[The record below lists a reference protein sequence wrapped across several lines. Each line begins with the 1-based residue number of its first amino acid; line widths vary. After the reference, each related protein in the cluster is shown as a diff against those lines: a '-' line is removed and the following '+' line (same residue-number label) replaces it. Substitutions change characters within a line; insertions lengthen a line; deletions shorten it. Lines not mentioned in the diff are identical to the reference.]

1 MRLTPWTLG
10 LLLVWAPGSTL
21 AQGPVSP
28 AAGEAG
34 GSTPA
39 AAQAAPQKAGGD
51 QKPGEQ
57 KPAEPPVTFEEVVV
71 VTASKVE
78 QALVNVPATMSVIDQ
93 RVLASGP
100 AQNYGDLLR
109 QVPGVNVSQMSARDV
124 NVTSRGATSSLSTG
138 QLALVDGRS
147 IYQDFF
153 GFVAWDFLPINFSE
167 IKQIEVIRGPA
178 SAVWG
183 ANALFGVV
191 NVITKTPREMAGT
204 HLTVG
209 VGGFDQSPGGSAPGG
224 TGGLFSV
231 NGTYAQAVNDR
242 WAYKVSAGVFTMDPL
257 PRPTGRIDNTF
268 GTAYPPYTNKGTTQP
283 KVDARVDWDGP
294 NQQRV
299 VVSGGLA
306 GTDGIMQSGIGP
318 FDIQRGSVLG
328 YAKVNYSRGALKAN
342 FFVNRLDGD
351 ATNLLA
357 FGPTGAP
364 IVFVF
369 KNTTYDFEFGNAQAV
384 GTKQVFTYGGNI
396 RHNGFDLSIAP
407 GEDARNE
414 GGLYIQDEIFL
425 HERLRAVVGTRV
437 DWFDVL
443 DGAVVSPRVA
453 LIVKPHADHAVRVSY
468 NRAYRAPSMINNYL
482 DATILN
488 QLDLGL
494 INPLFAGTTYVFPVV
509 ARGNP
514 NLKEVVLD
522 AYEVGYTGRV
532 AQRLSVS
539 GALYRNVI
547 RDDIFFTQVG
557 VYTSRTPPPRWP
569 LPPVVLDLL
578 AAAGRGLPSQF
589 TYLNFGR
596 TRQWGLELGL
606 SGSVTDEWR
615 LFTNYSYQPEPD
627 VNFDKSEIN
636 LPPRHRFNAGVGVDY
651 GRAFGSLDVTHT
663 DKAFW
668 QDVLDARFHG
678 YTRAWTMVNAA
689 VGTRFGGER
698 FTASLK
704 VTNLTNR
711 AIQQHIFGDVL
722 RRQVLGELRTSF

>member
-1 MRLTPWTLG
+1 
-10 LLLVWAPGSTL
+10 
-21 AQGPVSP
+21 
-28 AAGEAG
+28 
-34 GSTPA
+34 
-39 AAQAAPQKAGGD
+39 
-51 QKPGEQ
+51 
-57 KPAEPPVTFEEVVV
+57 VTFEEVVV

-78 QALVNVPATMSVIDQ
+78 QALVNVPATMTVIDQ
-93 RVLASGP
+93 RVLASAP
-100 AQNYGDLLR
+100 VQHYGDLLR
-109 QVPGVNVSQMSARDV
+109 QVPGVNVSQLSARDV

-138 QLALVDGRS
+138 QLALVDGRT

-183 ANALFGVV
+183 ANALYGVV

-204 HLTVG
+204 HVTLG
-209 VGGFDQSPGGSAPGG
+209 VGGFDRSPNASAGGG
-224 TGGLFSV
+224 TGSLFSV

-242 WAYKVSAGVFTMDPL
+242 WAYKLSAGVFTMDPL
-257 PRPTGRIDNTF
+257 PRPTGTIDNAF
-268 GTAYPPYTNKGTTQP
+268 KTAYPPYQNKGTTQP
-283 KVDARVDWDGP
+283 KFDVRVDWDGP
-294 NQQRV
+294 DHQRV
-299 VVSGGLA
+299 VMSGGLA

-328 YAKVNYSRGALKAN
+328 YAKMNYSRGALKAN
-342 FFVNRLDGD
+342 VFVNILDGD

-357 FGPTGAP
+357 LGPTGQP
-364 IVFVF
+364 ITFVF
-369 KNTTYDFEFGNAQAV
+369 KNTTLDAEFGNAHAL
-384 GTKQVFTYGGNI
+384 GTRQVVTYGGNI

-414 GGLYIQDEIFL
+414 GGFYVQDELFL
-425 HERLRAVVGTRV
+425 HEKFRAILGTRV

-453 LIVKPHADHAVRVSY
+453 LVAKPHADHAVRVSY
-468 NRAYRAPSMINNYL
+468 NRAYRAPSMINNFL
-482 DATILN
+482 DVTIAN
-488 QLDLGL
+488 QIDLGL
-494 INPLFAGTTYVFPVV
+494 INPLLAGTTYVFPV
-509 ARGNP
+509 AAQGNP

-522 AYEVGYTGRV
+522 AYELGYTGRV
-532 AQRLSVS
+532 GGRVGLSAAV
-539 GALYRNVI
+539 YRNII

-578 AAAGRGLPSQF
+578 VAAGRGLPSRF

-596 TRQWGLELGL
+596 TEQWGLELGA
-606 SGSVTDEWR
+606 SGSVTDTWR
-615 LFTNYSYQPEPD
+615 LFANYSYQAEPE

-636 LPPRHRFNAGVGVDY
+636 LPPKHRFNAGVGFDD
-651 GRAFGSLDVTHT
+651 GRAFGNVDVAYT

-678 YTRAWTMVNAA
+678 YTKAWTMVNAA
-689 VGTRFGGER
+689 AGVRFGGER

-704 VTNLTNR
+704 VTNLANR

-722 RRQVLGELRTSF
+722 RRQVVGELRASF

>member
-1 MRLTPWTLG
+1 MTFMRAVLP
-10 LLLVWAPGSTL
+10 LLVAWLPVAAL
-21 AQGPVSP
+21 AQPESGQ
-28 AAGEAG
+28 A
-34 GSTPA
+34 TPA
-39 AAQAAPQKAGGD
+39 AAETRAQAAQRKSGD
-51 QKPGEQ
+51 EQKPGEQ
-57 KPAEPPVTFEEVVV
+57 RPQEPPIVFEETVV
-71 VTASKVE
+71 VTASRVE
-78 QALVNVPATMSVIDQ
+78 QALINVPATMSVIDQ
-93 RVLASGP
+93 RVLASAPG
-100 AQNYGDLLR
+100 QHYGDLLR

-153 GFVAWDFLPINFSE
+153 GFVAWDFLPINLSE
-167 IKQIEVIRGPA
+167 VKQIEVIRGPA

-183 ANALFGVV
+183 ANALYGVV
-191 NVITKTPREMAGT
+191 NVITKSPREMEGT
-204 HLTVG
+204 HVTLG
-209 VGGFDQSPGGSAPGG
+209 VGAFDQSPGASASGG
-224 TGGLFSV
+224 TGSLFSL

-242 WAYKVSAGVFTMDPL
+242 WAYKLSAGVFTMDPL
-257 PRPTGRIDNTF
+257 PRPTGTIDNAF
-268 GTAYPPYTNKGTTQP
+268 KTAYPPYQNKGTTQP
-283 KVDARVDWDGP
+283 KFDARVDWDGA
-294 NQQRV
+294 NNQRV

-328 YAKVNYSRGALKAN
+328 YAKMNYSRGALKAN
-342 FFVNRLDGD
+342 FFVNILDGD
-351 ATNLLA
+351 AINLLA

-369 KNTTYDFEFGNAQAV
+369 KNATYDVELGNAQAV

-414 GGLYIQDEIFL
+414 GGLYVQDEIFL
-425 HERLRAVVGTRV
+425 HEKFRAVLGTRV

-453 LIVKPHADHAVRVSY
+453 FIVKPHANHSVRASY
-468 NRAYRAPSMINNYL
+468 NRAYRAPSMINNFL

-494 INPLFAGTTYVFPVV
+494 INPLLAGTTYVFPVA

-532 AQRLSVS
+532 ADRFSVS
-539 GALYRNVI
+539 AAVYRNI
-547 RDDIFFTQVG
+547 IGDDIFFTQVG
-557 VYTSRTPPPRWP
+557 TYSSRTPPPRWP

-578 AAAGRGLPSQF
+578 VAAGRGLPSQF

-596 TRQWGLELGL
+596 MRQWGIELGL

-636 LPPRHRFNAGVGVDY
+636 LPPRHRFNAGVGFDD
-651 GRAFGSLDVTHT
+651 GRAFGSVDLTHT

-678 YTRAWTMVNAA
+678 YTKAWTMVNAA
-689 VGTRFGGER
+689 VGGRFGGER
-698 FTASLK
+698 
-704 VTNLTNR
+704 VTTTLRVVNLTNR

-722 RRQVLGELRTSF
+722 RRQVVGELRVSF